1 MSEQSNLLKRILP
14 LHQRYRDALLPLLH
28 QQAMRS
34 DAVSRPSGNP
44 SDPLLHPSSLFP
56 VSLLAA
62 AQAGRSRQQ
71 SASQHMSLRTLRGTG
86 PQITPT
92 SRSRSPGSCRHI
104 PAEHAPLPSAETK
117 TPPRSNVNLRT
128 RRCSPLSLYRNSQ
141 EFRVPSKGW
150 RCCQQ
155 RADTQT
161 LQLD

>member
-1 MSEQSNLLKRILP
+1 MSEQSHLPKPILP
-14 LHQRYRDALLPLLH
+14 FHQRYRDALLPPLH
-28 QQAMRS
+28 QQAMQS
-34 DAVSRPSGNP
+34 NAVSRPSGNP
-44 SDPLLHPSSLFP
+44 SDPLLHPGSLFP

-71 SASQHMSLRTLRGTG
+71 SASQHMSPRTPRGTG

-117 TPPRSNVNLRT
+117 TPPRSNINLRT
-128 RRCSPLSLYRNSQ
+128 LRCSHFSLYRNSQ
-141 EFRVPSKGW
+141 EFREPPKSW
-150 RCCQQ
+150 RRCWQ

-161 LQLD
+161 PQLD